1 MKRTITSICIL
12 LVVVGLLIPPSS
24 ATGLGIVSSNVE
36 EEIGRIITEGN
47 IPSFHACVVF
57 DDEISWVCGFGAQ
70 TDSDTVF
77 LIGSIQKVLVAVS
90 ILQLYESKSIEL
102 DNDVSDYLPFEISN
116 PNYSD
121 VDITVRMLLAH
132 RSGLD
137 TILPHEFCYDW
148 EGAYYPDYAYGR
160 EYYTPV
166 INISLGN
173 FLSECLTPS
182 GSYYSSSNWLFEP
195 GTQYSYSNSGYKILM
210 YLIETVSEQTI
221 SEYMQE
227 NIFSPLLMNNTGFN
241 SSDFIGHH
249 AVPNT
254 RISGS
259 NLELPIWDGQYMMRS
274 TVSDLGHLMIALM
287 NEGQFGDSLI
297 LQPESIDMMLERVSD
312 FASENTVPSELRWE
326 GYGLGLDI
334 FSHGLFGH
342 GGSTI
347 GFQGLMYFNPTKMM
361 GYIWLSN
368 VNCIL
373 NYNSDDWY
381 EIARNTTEIRNLV
394 LVDIDL
400 FPAAHMNPVLI
411 IVTGV
416 VLAIVLINIIRVR
429 RR

>member
-1 MKRTITSICIL
+1 MRRIITSICMIL
-12 LVVVGLLIPPSS
+12 FVVGLLVPPSN
-24 ATGLGIVSSNVE
+24 ATGTEIVSSHVE
-36 EEIGRIITEGN
+36 EEIERIATEGN

-57 DDEISWVCGFGAQ
+57 DDEISWVSGFGAQ

-77 LIGSIQKVLVAVS
+77 LIGSIQKVLVAIS
-90 ILQLYESKSIEL
+90 ILQLHENGSIEL

-116 PNYSD
+116 PSYPD
-121 VDITVRMLLAH
+121 VAITVRMLLAH
-132 RSGLD
+132 RTGLD
-137 TILPHEFCYDW
+137 TLLPHEFCYDW
-148 EGAYYPDYAYGR
+148 EGTYYPDYAYGR

-166 INISLGN
+166 IDIPLGE
-173 FLSECLTPS
+173 FLNECLTPS
-182 GSYYSSSNWLFEP
+182 GSYYSSSNWLYEP

-221 SEYMQE
+221 SEHMQE

-249 AVPNT
+249 ALPHT

-274 TVSDLGHLMIALM
+274 TVSDLGHLMIAFM
-287 NEGQFGDSLI
+287 NGGQFGDSQI
-297 LQPESIDMMLERVSD
+297 LQPESTDMMLERVSD

-326 GYGLGLDI
+326 GYGLGMDI
-334 FSHGLFGH
+334 FSHGLYGH

-347 GFQGLMYFNPTKMM
+347 GFQGLMYFNPVEMM
-361 GYIWLSN
+361 GYVWLSN

-373 NYNSDDWY
+373 NYNSNDWY

-394 LVDIDL
+394 LVDVGL
-400 FPAAHMNPVLI
+400 FPAFHINPVFI

-416 VLAIVLINIIRVR
+416 VIAIVLINIFRLR

>member
-1 MKRTITSICIL
+1 MRRIFTSICIIL
-12 LVVVGLLIPPSS
+12 FVVGLLVPPSN
-24 ATGLGIVSSNVE
+24 ATGTGIVSSHVE
-36 EEIGRIITEGN
+36 EEIERIATESN

-57 DDEISWVCGFGAQ
+57 DDEISWVSGFGAQ
-70 TDSDTVF
+70 TDTDTVF
-77 LIGSIQKVLVAVS
+77 LIGSIQKVLVAIS
-90 ILQLYESKSIEL
+90 ILQLHENGSIEL

-116 PNYSD
+116 PSYPD
-121 VDITVRMLLAH
+121 VAITVRMLLAH
-132 RSGLD
+132 RTGLD
-137 TILPHEFCYDW
+137 TLLPHEFCYDW

-166 INISLGN
+166 IVIPLGE
-173 FLSECLTPS
+173 FLNECLTPS
-182 GSYYSSSNWLFEP
+182 GSYYSSSNWLYEP

-227 NIFSPLLMNNTGFN
+227 NIFSPLLMNNTGFD

-249 AVPNT
+249 ALPYT

-274 TVSDLGHLMIALM
+274 TVSDLGHLMIAFM
-287 NEGQFGDSLI
+287 NGGQFGDSQI
-297 LQPESIDMMLERVSD
+297 LQPETTDMMLERVSD
-312 FASENTVPSELRWE
+312 FASENTVPSELRRE
-326 GYGLGLDI
+326 GYGLGVDI
-334 FSHGLFGH
+334 FSHGLYGH

-347 GFQGLMYFNPTKMM
+347 GFQGLMYFNPAKMM
-361 GYIWLSN
+361 GYVWLSN

-373 NYNSDDWY
+373 NYNSNDWY

-394 LVDIDL
+394 LINVGL
-400 FPAAHMNPVLI
+400 FPAFHLGPVFFIIIGIGLAITLI
-411 IVTGV
+411 I
-416 VLAIVLINIIRVR
+416 IFRVR

>member
-1 MKRTITSICIL
+1 MRKLITSICIL
-12 LVVVGLLIPPSS
+12 LFVVGLVIPLSD
-24 ATGLGIVSSNVE
+24 AAGTGIVSPHIE
-36 EEIGRIITEGN
+36 DEIERIVIDGN
-47 IPSFHACVVF
+47 IPSFHACVVT
-57 DDEISWVCGFGAQ
+57 DDEISWVSGYGSQ
-70 TDSDTVF
+70 SDAEVVF
-77 LIGSIQKVLVAVS
+77 LIGSIQKVFVAIS
-90 ILQLYESKSIEL
+90 ILQLSENGSIEL

-116 PNYSD
+116 PSYPD
-121 VDITVRMLLAH
+121 VPITVRMLLAH

-148 EGAYYPDYAYGR
+148 EGAFYPDYAYGR

-166 INISLGN
+166 IGISLGE
-173 FLSECLTPS
+173 FLNECLTPS
-182 GSYYSSSNWLFEP
+182 GSYYSSSNWLYEP

-210 YLIETVSEQTI
+210 YLLETVSHQTI

-241 SSDFIGHH
+241 SSDFIDHH
-249 AVPNT
+249 ALPHT

-274 TVSDLGHLMIALM
+274 TVSDLGHLMIALI
-287 NEGQFGDSLI
+287 NGGQFGDSQI
-297 LQPESIDMMLERVSD
+297 LQPETTDMMFERVSD
-312 FASENTVPSELRWE
+312 FASENPFPSELRWE

-334 FSHGLFGH
+334 FSHGLYGH

-361 GYIWLSN
+361 GYVWISN

-373 NYNSDDWY
+373 NYNSNDWY

-394 LVDIDL
+394 LVDIGL
-400 FPAAHMNPVLI
+400 FPASHLNLVLI
-411 IVTGV
+411 FATGV
-416 VLAIVLINIIRVR
+416 VLAIVLINLIRFR

>member
-1 MKRTITSICIL
+1 MKRTITSICIIL
-12 LVVVGLLIPPSS
+12 FVVVLLIPPSD
-24 ATGLGIVSSNVE
+24 ATGSGIVSSHVE
-36 EEIGRIITEGN
+36 EEIGRITTEGS

-57 DDEISWVCGFGAQ
+57 EDKISWIGGFGAQ

-77 LIGSIQKVLVAVS
+77 LIGSIQKVLVAIS
-90 ILQLYESKSIEL
+90 ILQLYENGSIEL
-102 DNDVSDYLPFEISN
+102 DNDVSDYLPFDISN
-116 PNYSD
+116 PSHSD
-121 VDITVRMLLAH
+121 VAITVRMLLAH
-132 RSGLD
+132 RTGLD
-137 TILPHEFCYDW
+137 TTMPHEFCYDW
-148 EGAYYPDYAYGR
+148 GGAYYPDYTYGR

-166 INISLGN
+166 INISLGD

-210 YLIETVSEQTI
+210 YLIETVSEQSI

-287 NEGQFGDSLI
+287 NGGQFGDSQI
-297 LQPESIDMMLERVSD
+297 LQPETTDMMLERVSD

-334 FSHGLFGH
+334 FSHGLYGH

-347 GFQGLMYFNPTKMM
+347 GFRGLMYFNPTKMM
-361 GYIWLSN
+361 GYVWLAN

-373 NYNSDDWY
+373 KYNSNDWY
-381 EIARNTTEIRNLV
+381 EISRNTTEIRNLV
-394 LVDIDL
+394 LVGIGL
-400 FPAAHMNPVLI
+400 FPASDLNPVLI

-416 VLAIVLINIIRVR
+416 VVAIMLANIIRVR

>member
-1 MKRTITSICIL
+1 MKRKITSICIIL
-12 LVVVGLLIPPSS
+12 FVVGLLIPPSN
-24 ATGLGIVSSNVE
+24 AIETGIVSSHVE
-36 EEIGRIITEGN
+36 EEIERITTEGN
-47 IPSFHACVVF
+47 IPSFHACVVS
-57 DDEISWVCGFGAQ
+57 DGAISWVKGFGAQ
-70 TDSDTVF
+70 TDTDTVL
-77 LIGSIQKVLVAVS
+77 LIGSIQKILVAIS
-90 ILQLYESKSIEL
+90 ILQLYENDTIEL
-102 DNDVSDYLPFEISN
+102 DSDVSDYLPFEILN
-116 PNYSD
+116 PSHPD
-121 VDITVRMLLAH
+121 VAITVRMLLAH
-132 RSGLD
+132 RTGLN
-137 TILPHEFCYDW
+137 TLLPHEFCYDW

-166 INISLGN
+166 INISLGE
-173 FLSECLTPS
+173 FLYECLTPG
-182 GSYYSSSNWLFEP
+182 GSYYSSSSWLFEP

-249 AVPNT
+249 ALPHT
-254 RISGS
+254 RIYGS

-287 NEGQFGDSLI
+287 NGGQFGDSQI
-297 LQPESIDMMLERVSD
+297 LQRETIDMMLERVSD

-334 FSHGLFGH
+334 FSHGLYGH

-347 GFQGLMYFNPTKMM
+347 GFRGVMYFNPTKMI
-361 GYIWLSN
+361 GYVWLTN

-373 NYNSDDWY
+373 NYHSNDWY
-381 EIARNTTEIRNLV
+381 EIERNTTEIRNLV
-394 LVDIDL
+394 LVDVGL
-400 FPAAHMNPVLI
+400 FPAFNLNPVLI
-411 IVTGV
+411 IVTGIV
-416 VLAIVLINIIRVR
+416 IAIMLINIFRFR